1 MYEILQEIATN
12 NSMGFLYAR
21 KDFANLYNEVE
32 SNQTQIILD
41 PVQITESFGE
51 YNQVESKEY
60 QGTFMVLVSSDIDEK
75 DYDYRYQTY
84 IKPILEESMNTIKNS
99 IKCSGVLSIT
109 VWRTIE
115 IINILDYNMDGIVI
129 NYNVRSDG

>member
-115 IINILDYNMDGIVI
+115 IINILDYNMDGIVVAYTVI
-129 NYNVRSDG
+129 EQ

>member
-129 NYNVRSDG
+129 NYTVRSDG